1 MARKPALTLVEPGA
15 TGAQPPSTLGKSG
28 ATLWRTLT
36 SHYCFD
42 DVGGLEMLT
51 QLCGA
56 IDRVEALAQRIR
68 TDGEVIYVRGVP
80 RVHPALKDET
90 QLRALICRL
99 LQRLGLTVEA
109 VKPVGRPTGLGW
121 DG

>member
-1 MARKPALTLVEPGA
+1 V
-15 TGAQPPSTLGKSG
+15 S
-28 ATLWRTLT
+28 
-36 SHYCFD
+36 
-42 DVGGLEMLT
+42 
-51 QLCGA
+51 

-109 VKPVGRPTGLGW
+109 VKPVGRPGGPA
-121 DG
+121 G